1 MDSALRDY
9 DLNPIE
15 QFKPE
20 IMIKVKLKKY
30 NSLELNVISLIF
42 FSVFKYYKSVFTVKV
57 SKYITKIVNR
67 STVQ

>member
-15 QFKPE
+15 QFKQE
-20 IMIKVKLKKY
+20 IVIKVKLKKY
-30 NSLELNVISLIF
+30 NSLALNVISLIF

-57 SKYITKIVNR
+57 SEYITKIVNR